1 MPSVWVDSG
10 ASIWEDLIALIKQKG
25 VSLHSKNSPTT
36 ETWLGAGA
44 GRTGLTYVYLVWKEG
59 QVGIGLDINTGNRDK
74 NKQIFDALYE
84 HREQIEIEFG
94 QPLTWDRGDDRVTS
108 QLRYFINSGGW
119 KNTENRQEI
128 QLQMIDAMQRFAKA
142 LDKHVKALPKI

>member
-1 MPSVWVDSG
+1 M
-10 ASIWEDLIALIKQKG
+10 
-25 VSLHSKNSPTT
+25 SLHSKNSPTT